1 MPWQTPKTDWKASDY
16 FNIGDYNRII
26 GNIACLREMAVKV
39 YPAFSLEDMGDEK
52 QYADYLYADEVNTIE
67 RNLTALCENTYPFF
81 IGEEKT
87 YYPNLPTPDWQEF
100 NRIESACLTMYLNLS
115 GQMTGRR
122 RLAFVLGGM
131 RI

>member
-1 MPWQTPKTDWKASDY
+1 MADTKTDWKASDY
-16 FNIGDYNRII
+16 FNIEDYNRII
-26 GNIACLREMAVKV
+26 GNIAHLRELAIKV
-39 YPAFSLEDMGDEK
+39 YPVFSLEDMGDK
-52 QYADYLYADEVNTIE
+52 KGYTDYLFADEMNTIE
-67 RNLTALCENTYPFF
+67 RNLTALCGNTYPFS

-100 NRIESACLTMYLNLS
+100 NRIESACLRIYLNLS
-115 GQMTGRR
+115 GQIIGRR